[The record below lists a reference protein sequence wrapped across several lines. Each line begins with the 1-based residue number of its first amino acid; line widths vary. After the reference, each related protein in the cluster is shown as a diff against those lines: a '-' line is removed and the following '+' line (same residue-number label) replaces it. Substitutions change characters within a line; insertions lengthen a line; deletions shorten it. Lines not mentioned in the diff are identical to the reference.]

1 MAIAESGPA
10 ENPMVGIVGVG
21 RMGRAMWSRLTE
33 QGFDTIVFDVASS
46 ARDGAAQAGARVAAS
61 LEEVG
66 ANARTVVLSLPRSDD
81 VEAAVFGDGGL
92 ATGLDASPGAG
103 GAGAGPATVLD
114 TTSGRPAVSRRVGAA
129 LAARGVDYLDVGVS
143 GGVAGAAAGTL
154 KLMIGGDEAV
164 VARCDDLLAALG
176 PSRWHCGDVGAGHA
190 MKTVL
195 NLAAQTKLM
204 AEVEALLL
212 GTAAGLDPDQVA
224 DVLGLAVWQT
234 FLLGD
239 GGRRPFG
246 FTIELV
252 CKDFDVA
259 AQLAAEQG
267 VAMPVNANALQLMRA
282 AYRELGPDADLMD
295 YVGIA
300 ERNAGTRIDEH
311 RST

>member
-1 MAIAESGPA
+1 METVGIGTI
-10 ENPMVGIVGVG
+10 GIVGVG
-21 RMGRAMWSRLTE
+21 RMGRAMWSRLAE
-33 QGFDTIVFDVASS
+33 QGFDAIVYDVAAG
-46 ARDGAAQAGARVAAS
+46 ARDGAAQAGAKVAAS
-61 LEEVG
+61 LEEV
-66 ANARTVVLSLPRSDD
+66 AASARTIVLSLPRSGD
-81 VEAAVFGDGGL
+81 VEAAVLGDTGLDTGLVGGL
-92 ATGLDASPGAG
+92 AAG
-103 GAGAGPATVLD
+103 GAAAGPATVLD
-114 TTSGRPAVSRRVGAA
+114 TTSGQPAISRRVGDA
-129 LAARGVDYLDVGVS
+129 LAAHGVDYLDVGVS

-164 VARCDDLLAALG
+164 VARCDALLTALG
-176 PSRWHCGDVGAGHA
+176 TSRWHCGEVGAGHA

-212 GTAAGLDPDQVA
+212 ATAAGLDPDQVA
-224 DVLGLAVWQT
+224 DVLGLVVWQT
-234 FLLGD
+234 FLLGE

-267 VAMPVNANALQLMRA
+267 VAIPVNANALQLMRA
-282 AYRELGPDADLMD
+282 ALRELGPGADLMD

-300 ERNAGTRIDEH
+300 ERNAGTLIDEN
-311 RST
+311 RSR

>member
-1 MAIAESGPA
+1 VI
-10 ENPMVGIVGVG
+10 GIVGVG
-21 RMGRAMWSRLTE
+21 RMGRAMWSCLTE
-33 QGFDTIVFDVASS
+33 RGFDTIVYDVAPE
-46 ARDGAAQAGARVAAS
+46 ARDGAAQAGAKVAAS
-61 LEEVG
+61 LGEVA
-66 ANARTVVLSLPRSDD
+66 ANARTVLLSLPRSDD
-81 VEAAVFGDGGL
+81 VEAAVLGDAGL
-92 ATGLDASPGAG
+92 AAGLAAG

-114 TTSGRPAVSRRVGAA
+114 TTSGRPAVSRRVAHA
-129 LAARGVDYLDVGVS
+129 LAAQGVDYLDVGVS

-176 PSRWHCGDVGAGHA
+176 PNRWHCGAVGAGHA

-224 DVLGLAVWQT
+224 DVLGLTVWQT
-234 FLLGD
+234 FLLGE

-259 AQLAAEQG
+259 AQLAAEHG
-267 VAMPVNANALQLMRA
+267 VAIPVNANALQLMRA
-282 AYRELGPDADLMD
+282 ALRELGPAADLMD
-295 YVGIA
+295 SVGIA

>member
-1 MAIAESGPA
+1 MAI
-10 ENPMVGIVGVG
+10 VGIVGVG
-21 RMGRAMWSRLTE
+21 RMGRAMWSRLTDR
-33 QGFDTIVFDVASS
+33 GFDTIVYDVAPG
-46 ARDGAAQAGARVAAS
+46 ARDGAAQAGAKVAAS
-61 LEEVG
+61 LEEV
-66 ANARTVVLSLPRSDD
+66 AASARTVILSLPRSDD
-81 VEAAVFGDGGL
+81 VEVAVLGDAGL
-92 ATGLDASPGAG
+92 AAGLARG
-103 GAGAGPATVLD
+103 GAVAGPATVLD

-129 LAARGVDYLDVGVS
+129 LAAQGVDYLDVGVS

-154 KLMIGGDEAV
+154 KLMIGGDGAV
-164 VARCDDLLAALG
+164 MARCDDLLAALG
-176 PSRWHCGDVGAGHA
+176 PSRWHCGDIGAGHA

-204 AEVEALLL
+204 AEMEALLL
-212 GTAAGLDPDQVA
+212 GTSAGLDPDQVA

-234 FLLGD
+234 FLLGGD
-239 GGRRPFG
+239 GRRPFG

-267 VAMPVNANALQLMRA
+267 VALPVNANALQLMRA
-282 AYRELGPDADLMD
+282 AYRELGSDADLMD

>member
-1 MAIAESGPA
+1 MTPVSP
-10 ENPMVGIVGVG
+10 
-21 RMGRAMWSRLTE
+21 RAS
-33 QGFDTIVFDVASS
+33 
-46 ARDGAAQAGARVAAS
+46 
-61 LEEVG
+61 
-66 ANARTVVLSLPRSDD
+66 PRS
-81 VEAAVFGDGGL
+81 
-92 ATGLDASPGAG
+92 

-129 LAARGVDYLDVGVS
+129 LAAQGVDYLDVGVS

-176 PSRWHCGDVGAGHA
+176 PSRWHCGDIGAGHA

-204 AEVEALLL
+204 AEMEALLL

-234 FLLGD
+234 FLLGE

-259 AQLAAEQG
+259 AQLAAEHG

-282 AYRELGPDADLMD
+282 ALRELGPDADLMD

-300 ERNAGTRIDEH
+300 ERNAGNPDRRTQEHMSGVARGVPRDRRARSATGAAGVTTTRSG
-311 RST
+311 R

>member
-1 MAIAESGPA
+1 MVG
-10 ENPMVGIVGVG
+10 NGLVGIVGVG
-21 RMGRAMWSRLTE
+21 RMGRAMWSRITE
-33 QGFDTIVFDVASS
+33 QGFDAIVFDVASG

-61 LEEVG
+61 LEEVA
-66 ANARTVVLSLPRSDD
+66 ANARTVVLSLPRSED
-81 VEAAVFGDGGL
+81 VEAAVLGENGGL
-92 ATGLDASPGAG
+92 LAGLVEG
-103 GAGAGPATVLD
+103 GLVAGAGPATVLD
-114 TTSGRPAVSRRVGAA
+114 TTSGRPAISRRVGDVLVAH
-129 LAARGVDYLDVGVS
+129 GVDYLDVGVS

-154 KLMIGGDEAV
+154 KLMIGGDAAV
-164 VARCDDLLAALG
+164 VARCDALLTALG
-176 PSRWHCGDVGAGHA
+176 TSRWHCGGVGAGHA

-204 AEVEALLL
+204 AEIEALLL

-224 DVLGLAVWQT
+224 DVLGLVVWQS
-234 FLLGD
+234 FLLGE

-267 VAMPVNANALQLMRA
+267 VGIPVNANALQLMRA
-282 AYRELGPDADLMD
+282 ALRELGPGADLMD

-300 ERNAGTRIDEH
+300 ERNAGTRIDEN
-311 RST
+311 RSS